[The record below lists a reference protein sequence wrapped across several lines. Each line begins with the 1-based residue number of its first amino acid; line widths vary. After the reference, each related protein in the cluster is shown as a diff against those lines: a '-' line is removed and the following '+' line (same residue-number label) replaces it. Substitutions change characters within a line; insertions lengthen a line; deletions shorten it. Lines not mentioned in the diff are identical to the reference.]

1 MWTGCVAQHSP
12 LSCTE
17 KRWLRM
23 EVETAQIA
31 SLVYRKAGD
40 RPQMRP
46 GGGGGLG
53 DPGRSW
59 VSPLPL
65 LAFLD
70 DLIQVEGATVAS
82 CC

>member
-31 SLVYRKAGD
+31 SLVYRRQETGLKCVRGA
-40 RPQMRP
+40 
-46 GGGGGLG
+46 LG

-70 DLIQVEGATVAS
+70 DLIQVEGTTVAS